1 MDLSE
6 AFLLIFWALVG
17 SVLGLGPPP
26 GVDSNEFRFP
36 SPRIVIL
43 GATGVRPFETIF
55 FPLCFHSNFYI
66 QVGKSSLAN
75 VLVGRDKNY
84 DGRRF
89 SDGCFKVQGSVF
101 FRNPLCINSQCRQPS
116 LMDTFRWLLP
126 KMLSPRKL
134 ALMLGIS
141 SSAFIIK
148 IHMES
153 DLSNPTTVNLNSHF
167 HRNLY

>member
-6 AFLLIFWALVG
+6 ASFIILWALVG

-43 GATGVRPFETIF
+43 GATGVRSFEMLF
-55 FPLCFHSNFYI
+55 FRFFFHSKFYI

-89 SDGCFKVQGSVF
+89 SDGCFKVQGSVLF
-101 FRNPLCINSQCRQPS
+101 QKPTAHKF
-116 LMDTFRWLLP
+116 
-126 KMLSPRKL
+126 KM
-134 ALMLGIS
+134 
-141 SSAFIIK
+141 
-148 IHMES
+148 
-153 DLSNPTTVNLNSHF
+153 
-167 HRNLY
+167 

>member
-1 MDLSE
+1 MWGSEPTNIIMDPSE
-6 AFLLIFWALVG
+6 ASFIILWALVG

-43 GATGVRPFETIF
+43 GATGVRPFEMLF
-55 FPLCFHSNFYI
+55 FRFFLHSNFYI

-101 FRNPLCINSQCRQPS
+101 FRNPLRMNSKCRQPC
-116 LMDTFRWLLP
+116 LMDTFRWLPP

-134 ALMLGIS
+134 VLMLGMT

-148 IHMES
+148 IHMNL
-153 DLSNPTTVNLNSHF
+153 DLSNQIQPL
-167 HRNLY
+167 

>member
-6 AFLLIFWALVG
+6 ASFLILWALVG

-55 FPLCFHSNFYI
+55 FPFAFHSSFLI

-89 SDGCFKVQGSVF
+89 SDGCFKVQGSVLF
-101 FRNPLCINSQCRQPS
+101 QKPTVHKF
-116 LMDTFRWLLP
+116 
-126 KMLSPRKL
+126 KM
-134 ALMLGIS
+134 
-141 SSAFIIK
+141 
-148 IHMES
+148 
-153 DLSNPTTVNLNSHF
+153 
-167 HRNLY
+167 

>member
-1 MDLSE
+1 MWGSELTNITMDLSE
-6 AFLLIFWALVG
+6 ASFLIFWALVG

-55 FPLCFHSNFYI
+55 FPFAFHSSFLI

-101 FRNPLCINSQCRQPS
+101 SETHCAWIQNVGSPVWWILSGGCYQRCCHQGNLCWCWVWLLQPS
-116 LMDTFRWLLP
+116 LSKYTWTWIYQIQPL
-126 KMLSPRKL
+126 
-134 ALMLGIS
+134 
-141 SSAFIIK
+141 
-148 IHMES
+148 
-153 DLSNPTTVNLNSHF
+153 
-167 HRNLY
+167 

>member
-6 AFLLIFWALVG
+6 ASFLIFWALVG

-43 GATGVRPFETIF
+43 GATGVRLFETIF
-55 FPLCFHSNFYI
+55 FHSNFLI
-66 QVGKSSLAN
+66 KVGKSSLAN

-89 SDGCFKVQGSVF
+89 SDGCFKVQGSVLF
-101 FRNPLCINSQCRQPS
+101 QKPTAHKF
-116 LMDTFRWLLP
+116 
-126 KMLSPRKL
+126 KM
-134 ALMLGIS
+134 
-141 SSAFIIK
+141 
-148 IHMES
+148 
-153 DLSNPTTVNLNSHF
+153 
-167 HRNLY
+167 